1 MKRKRQV
8 RIRESAQNIYEAT
21 RYLRSEDLMLLAVAN
36 GSCVGDYPERRS
48 SKRILAS
55 TVSPP
60 PNVLTALPDADH
72 GLPGRPN
79 LAPTHLAHIR
89 RQLSFVIRI

>member
-48 SKRILAS
+48 SNAS
-55 TVSPP
+55 
-60 PNVLTALPDADH
+60 
-72 GLPGRPN
+72 
-79 LAPTHLAHIR
+79 
-89 RQLSFVIRI
+89 